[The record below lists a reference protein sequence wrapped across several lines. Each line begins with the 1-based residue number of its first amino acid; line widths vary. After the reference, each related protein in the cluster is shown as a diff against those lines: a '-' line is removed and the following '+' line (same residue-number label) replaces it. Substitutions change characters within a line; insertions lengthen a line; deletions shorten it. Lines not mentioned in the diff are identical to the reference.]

1 MSETPAAPGP
11 APLRADVVVVGAGL
25 TGVVTAH
32 ALADGGAD
40 VVVLDA
46 GTGPGATTT
55 ARSTGKLSLLQG
67 TRLAELA
74 RLGDEALR
82 DYVAGGQSGF
92 GWLRSALA
100 DVGVPVD
107 DRDDLTVA
115 TSPEETGALDDVL
128 AAGLR
133 AGLAVHWEDRPP
145 YPAPHHGAVRL
156 PGQGQVDPH
165 RALAALRARL
175 RARGVTVHDRVRV
188 RQVRRTVAGIALRTT
203 RGTVLADRVV
213 LATHVPPGR
222 VGGLFLRM
230 HPGRSLVT
238 TWDVA
243 RQEDLP
249 PGFGSTMSLTAGSPT
264 RSLRTAGDL
273 LMVGGEGFTTGREKD
288 PGERLAALES
298 WTREHLPVGAAR
310 HAWAAQDWTTD
321 TGLPFVGP
329 AYPGDERV
337 LVATGYAKWGL
348 TTGAAAGLALAGR
361 VLGDA
366 PGWAAALEPWARPPR
381 PTTSQ
386 ASTLAEQTAGWA
398 CAATRPTGQR
408 AGARRVSRV
417 CPHLGAVVRWN
428 EQEQSWDCPAHGSRF
443 AADGTVLDGP
453 ATEPLAP
460 R

>member
-1 MSETPAAPGP
+1 
-11 APLRADVVVVGAGL
+11 
-25 TGVVTAH
+25 
-32 ALADGGAD
+32 
-40 VVVLDA
+40 
-46 GTGPGATTT
+46 
-55 ARSTGKLSLLQG
+55 
-67 TRLAELA
+67 
-74 RLGDEALR
+74 
-82 DYVAGGQSGF
+82 
-92 GWLRSALA
+92 
-100 DVGVPVD
+100 
-107 DRDDLTVA
+107 
-115 TSPEETGALDDVL
+115 
-128 AAGLR
+128 
-133 AGLAVHWEDRPP
+133 
-145 YPAPHHGAVRL
+145 
-156 PGQGQVDPH
+156 
-165 RALAALRARL
+165 
-175 RARGVTVHDRVRV
+175 
-188 RQVRRTVAGIALRTT
+188 
-203 RGTVLADRVV
+203 
-213 LATHVPPGR
+213 
-222 VGGLFLRM
+222 
-230 HPGRSLVT
+230 
-238 TWDVA
+238 
-243 RQEDLP
+243 
-249 PGFGSTMSLTAGSPT
+249 
-264 RSLRTAGDL
+264 
-273 LMVGGEGFTTGREKD
+273 GREKD

-361 VLGDA
+361 VLGEA
-366 PGWAAALEPWARPPR
+366 PAWAATLEPWARPPR

-460 R
+460 RWAGRRRPDVRARSPGRSIWSMVATSRRGVGWSRAARSAVVAVVLTATLTATSACTVASRQEPGQATASVADALVEARSAAETTRRTVDLRARGRVTRPAADTAPL